1 LALVLARSKLG
12 LHVQARERDL
22 AYERLIWADEVAAL
36 GPLFHRKYRMS
47 YPVFT
52 KLLSVLRGS
61 LERNEI
67 QARRRHGR
75 GSGAARA
82 ICPETQVAV
91 ALRFFAGGSY
101 LDITTSHKIQ
111 VSTFYDIVKRVTSA
125 IHEHL
130 DFTSNL
136 ETEEGRERLSR
147 SFSEALPRNPLACFV
162 LGAVDGLAVRIRGPW
177 ARETDAP
184 AYFYGRKGFFSLN
197 VKAVCD
203 GACRFIFVKTAA
215 PGSMHDSFA
224 WSLTTLSRRPEL
236 DEVLYFNRFLVGDDA
251 YSVRNNLLC
260 PWAGQSLPMSK
271 DAFNFFLSQVRQ
283 TIERSF
289 GILNARWGVLWRAL
303 RVTLADCGNL
313 LGALMKLH
321 NFIIDHGGA
330 SATNVP
336 AGHGTPAD
344 LVDTD
349 EQATCDGDFNERERK
364 ECLRRVD
371 WTTRLC
377 RAGRVRPPVR
387 RRSAKSLP
395 E

>member
-1 LALVLARSKLG
+1 MLARSKLG
-12 LHVQARERDL
+12 LRVQARERDL

-47 YPVFT
+47 YLVFT
-52 KLLSVLRGS
+52 RLLSELRGS

-75 GSGAARA
+75 GSGATRA

-130 DFTSNL
+130 YFTSDL

-184 AYFYGRKGFFSLN
+184 ADFYGRKGFFSLN
-197 VKAVCD
+197 VQAVCD
-203 GACRFIFVKTAA
+203 GACRFIFVNTAA

-224 WSLTTLSRRPEL
+224 WSLTTLSRRLEL
-236 DEVLYFNRFLVGDDA
+236 NEVLYGNRFLVGDDA
-251 YSVRNNLLC
+251 YSVRNYLLC
-260 PWAGQSLPMSK
+260 PWAGQGLPISK
-271 DAFNFFLSQVRQ
+271 DSFNFFLSQVRQ

-289 GILNARWGVLWRAL
+289 GILSARWGVLRRAL
-303 RVTLADCGNL
+303 RVPLADCGNL
-313 LGALMKLH
+313 VGALMKLH

-344 LVDTD
+344 LVDTG
-349 EQATCDGDFNERERK
+349 EQATCDGDFNERERR
-364 ECLRRVD
+364 ECLRRVE

-387 RRSAKSLP
+387 HRSATSRP